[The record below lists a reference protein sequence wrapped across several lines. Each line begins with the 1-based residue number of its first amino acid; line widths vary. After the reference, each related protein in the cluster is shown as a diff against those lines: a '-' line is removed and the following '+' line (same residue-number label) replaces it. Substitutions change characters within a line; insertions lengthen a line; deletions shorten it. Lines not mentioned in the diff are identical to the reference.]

1 MSFLGAATAAA
12 AGLANSGLQFAG
24 NKKLLNMQI
33 DQQNRMFE
41 QQTAWEKEKMQN
53 AYTWTMQDLKNAGLN
68 PTLMMGDVGSAN
80 MAGSSSPGAP
90 SGGNSGINPLGDAI
104 SAMKISKEL
113 GLMDA
118 QKENIDADTNL
129 KGAQSGKTEAETE
142 FQKTQNKYQ
151 SQLLS
156 LEVALKSETNRE
168 IRANIEKTINESD
181 KIQKEIEKTEKE
193 IDILKSQGKIAE
205 AEAKTRVNNRRAY
218 AILEMTES
226 ATRSVG
232 NVVGAVKGTSALPT
246 FGNSNV
252 SVNSNSNSN
261 VVHWRGN

>member
-1 MSFLGAATAAA
+1 MNPMSALIGGGAGIVST
-12 AGLANSGLQFAG
+12 GMNLWG
-24 NKKLLNMQI
+24 NKKSQERSIAAQMDLFNHQK
-33 DQQNRMFE
+33 E
-41 QQTAWEKEKMQN
+41 WEKEKALNSWQ
-53 AYTWTMQDLKNAGLN
+53 WTMEDMKNAGLN
-68 PTLMMGDVGSAN
+68 PTLMMGNASGATV
-80 MAGSSSPGAP
+80 AGSSTPGTVGTP
-90 SGGNSGINPLGDAI
+90 STQTNLVGDVA
-104 SAMKISKEL
+104 SALKLSKEL

-151 SQLLS
+151 EQLLG

-168 IRANIEKTINESD
+168 IRTRIEKTLNETAQ
-181 KIQKEIEKTEKE
+181 IQKDIDKTEKE

-226 ATRSVG
+226 ATRSIG
-232 NVVGAVKGTSALPT
+232 NIKGTSALPT
-246 FGNSNV
+246 HGNMN
-252 SVNSNSNSN
+252 VNSNS
-261 VVHWRGN
+261 VRWYGQ